1 MAAPVSNWCY
11 QLKDKKIYFMLK
23 ARILTALVVLPLFL
37 AALFFLQDIFWAIVL
52 LSLTVIGSRE
62 WSRLAGFSVK
72 NTIVFMLLTTL
83 VGGELL
89 FQMSESLKTNVY
101 STGLIWVHIVSAAF
115 WILAAPLYLKQLFTI
130 KQPLVLMLIG
140 WIVLLPTC
148 LALYQLRAIS
158 PVLLLG
164 FMATIWISDSAA
176 YFTGRSLGKR
186 KLATQISP
194 NKTWEG
200 VAGALIAVSIY
211 ALIWDFWFIEESL
224 AAKLLPLLLF
234 MAILGIIG
242 DLYESLMKR
251 QAGVK
256 DSGNILPGH
265 GGILDRIDALTSSLP
280 FATLA
285 LLIFYSP
292 VS

>member
-1 MAAPVSNWCY
+1 
-11 QLKDKKIYFMLK
+11 MLK
-23 ARILTALVVLPLFL
+23 ARILTAIVVLPLFL

-72 NTIVFMLLTTL
+72 NTIVFMLLTT
-83 VGGELL
+83 VAGGELL
-89 FQMSESLKTNVY
+89 LQMSESLKTNVY
-101 STGLIWVHIVSAAF
+101 STGLIWVYSVSAVF
-115 WILAAPLYLKQLFTI
+115 WMIAVPPYLKQLFTI
-130 KQPLVLMLIG
+130 KQPLILMLIG

-148 LALYQLRAIS
+148 LTLYQLRAID
-158 PVLLLG
+158 PMLLLG

-176 YFTGRSLGKR
+176 YFSGRSFGKH
-186 KLATQISP
+186 KLAPQISP

-200 VAGALIAVSIY
+200 VAGALIAVLIY
-211 ALIWDFWFIEESL
+211 GLIWDFWFIEQSL
-224 AAKLLPLLLF
+224 AAKLIPLLLF
-234 MAILGIIG
+234 MAILGIMG

-251 QAGVK
+251 QAGIK

>member
-1 MAAPVSNWCY
+1 
-11 QLKDKKIYFMLK
+11 MLK

-37 AALFFLQDIFWAIVL
+37 SALFFLQDTFWAIVL

-101 STGLIWVHIVSAAF
+101 STELIWVYILSAAF
-115 WILAAPLYLKQLFTI
+115 WILAIPPYLRQFFTI
-130 KQPLVLMLIG
+130 KQPLILMLIG
-140 WIVLLPTC
+140 WVVLLPTC

-158 PVLLLG
+158 PILLLG

-176 YFTGRSLGKR
+176 YFTGRSLGKH
-186 KLATQISP
+186 KLAPQISP

-200 VAGALIAVSIY
+200 VAGALIAVLIY
-211 ALIWDFWFIEESL
+211 GLIWDFWFIEDSL
-224 AAKLLPLLLF
+224 AAKLIPLLLL
-234 MAILGIIG
+234 MAILGIMG

-251 QAGVK
+251 KAGVK

-265 GGILDRIDALTSSLP
+265 GGILDRIDALTSALP
-280 FATLA
+280 LAMLA

-292 VS
+292 AS